1 MYLHPVDDGYQ
12 MFGVFWVDLGG
23 HAALQPEYRNTKRAI
38 KRDDRISYKCDDKT
52 CIPVYCHTVTEKREG
67 LDSEGSQREH
77 ISEA

>member
-23 HAALQPEYRNTKRAI
+23 HAGLRNTERAI
-38 KRDDRISYKCDDKT
+38 KRDDRISYNCDDKT
-52 CIPVYCHTVTEKREG
+52 CIPVYCRTVTEKREG

>member
-23 HAALQPEYRNTKRAI
+23 RRGLRNTERAI
-38 KRDDRISYKCDDKT
+38 KRDDRISYKGGDKT
-52 CIPVYCHTVTEKREG
+52 CIPANCHTVTEKREG